1 MCLCCGAKYLLCP
14 NHGSANKLQKV
25 WVHVP
30 GRATKQARKWNM
42 ANTMFWQISCLAF
55 DQPFILDL
63 NINHLKT
70 NSTQKEAC
78 NLLKAT
84 KSYVFSRTPPFTKPN
99 SPCLVTFAISNEIT
113 RFLLHLLCHWALK
126 TGAKYLSSTICCSE
140 DKSKFSSQNSV
151 RWVQK
156 RSQNTHNRMWQRWEY
171 LHKYNMWSNE
181 FWQVL

>member
-1 MCLCCGAKYLLCP
+1 MQNIFSVPIMVQQTSYKRCECMCLGEQP
-14 NHGSANKLQKV
+14 N
-25 WVHVP
+25 
-30 GRATKQARKWNM
+30 KQGNGIWQD
-42 ANTMFWQISCLAF
+42 TMFWQISCLAF

-84 KSYVFSRTPPFTKPN
+84 KSYVFSRTSPSPFTKPN

-140 DKSKFSSQNSV
+140 DKSKFPSQNSV

>member
-1 MCLCCGAKYLLCP
+1 MCLCFGAKYLLCL
-14 NHGSANKLQKV
+14 NHGSAYKLQKV

-63 NINHLKT
+63 KIFT
-70 NSTQKEAC
+70 STQIQCKRKHAIC
-78 NLLKAT
+78 LNPLRAMCCQG
-84 KSYVFSRTPPFTKPN
+84 PPPLTKPN
-99 SPCLVTFAISNEIT
+99 SPCLVTFAISNEIG
-113 RFLLHLLCHWALK
+113 RFLLNLLCHWALK